1 MAYEIESPYV
11 KIEVESAGRKAVLDA
26 DLYNVAETDF
36 GARCK
41 RIMEDMDRLRPEI
54 EEARKALDL
63 ERMDALNSRA
73 QAAVEGACASIVG
86 DDGVRSFKEGCFP
99 GRKQVLKP
107 MLSLIEVLEAVVKGE
122 GDARRKQEELAAH
135 YLSEANSAQTE
146 PDPAA

>member
-26 DLYNVAETDF
+26 DLSIEAVTEF

-86 DDGVRSFKEGCFP
+86 DDGVRSFN
-99 GRKQVLKP
+99 
-107 MLSLIEVLEAVVKGE
+107 EVLESVVKGE